1 MAKNYDS
8 CIDWFDA
15 QDSAG
20 EINKNNQEELFE
32 ALFAE
37 GSDEL
42 CKYAVSKHVKT
53 VLLAKLSLLYVR
65 GPAQYPPFDLMR

>member
-37 GSDEL
+37 GSD
-42 CKYAVSKHVKT
+42 
-53 VLLAKLSLLYVR
+53 
-65 GPAQYPPFDLMR
+65 